1 MTGANRNKR
10 VGAILLIIIAGLFTA
25 LMWSGLSVKEILSQL
40 GF

>member
-1 MTGANRNKR
+1 MSGVNRRKR
-10 VGAILLIIIAGLFTA
+10 VGAILLIIIAALFTT